1 MSYFF
6 YLMYMYMILM
16 VLNMDILEENE
27 LVLEELIEFLAY
39 YKSFFIQLFLYIW
52 FKLGF
57 YVQDIYFE

>member
-39 YKSFFIQLFLYIW
+39 YKMFFAN
-52 FKLGF
+52 
-57 YVQDIYFE
+57 DIS